1 VTHLLARLGLV
12 ACLFVVAGWGAV
24 TPSATAPTPAAF
36 PGPAGER
43 ASRGIELDG
52 LVSGDAGCEDHTLIQ
67 TAIGLDAN
75 GLDQVEPVRLHL
87 YIFRNRDSY
96 ERLRSTIDD
105 CIPSYMTDPATF
117 ESIDDSPFVLAG
129 QGPWAPEF
137 KATLREALEVAA
149 GTGN

>member
-1 VTHLLARLGLV
+1 MTHLLARLGLA
-12 ACLFVVAGWGAV
+12 ACLFVVAGCGVVTERAGAD
-24 TPSATAPTPAAF
+24 AADF
-36 PGPAGER
+36 QGLAGEM

-52 LVSGDAGCEDHTLIQ
+52 LVSGDAGCEDRTLIQ
-67 TAIGLDAN
+67 TAIGLDAS
-75 GLDQVEPVRLHL
+75 GLDQAEPVRLHL
-87 YIFRNRDSY
+87 YIFRDRDSY

-105 CIPSYMTDPATF
+105 CVPSYMTDPATF